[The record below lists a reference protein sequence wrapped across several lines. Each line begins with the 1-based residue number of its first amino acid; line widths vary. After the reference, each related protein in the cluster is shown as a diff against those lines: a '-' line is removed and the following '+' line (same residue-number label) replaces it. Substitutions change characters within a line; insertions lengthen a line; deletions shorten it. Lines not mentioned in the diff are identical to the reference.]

1 MKPKQDAFV
10 PKHISKLLTASS
22 RFDLWAGFI
31 RQQKIKVIAEIGVYR
46 GCFSQFILKECQ
58 GIERYYMVDPWR
70 QLDRWCKPANH
81 DNLRF
86 ESIMSEALD
95 RNIRYIEKI
104 KVLRGTTTEVIEA
117 IADDELDFAYI
128 DGDHTLRGIAI
139 DLVRVYPKIRVG
151 GWLAGDDFASS
162 IWQHPTSYEPTLV
175 FPFAVYFAEAVGARI
190 YALPHSQFLI
200 EKQEVD
206 KFEFFDLTGKYTD
219 LSIKNHIGTAK
230 IVLLNVLS
238 FLPFSDAIFKVVRK
252 FFQ

>member
-1 MKPKQDAFV
+1 MKLKQDAFV
-10 PKHISKLLTASS
+10 PRHISKLLTASS
-22 RFDLWAGFI
+22 RFDLWAVFI
-31 RQQKIKVIAEIGVYR
+31 KQQKIKVIAEIGVYR
-46 GCFSQFILKECQ
+46 GCFSQFILKEYQ
-58 GIERYYMVDPWR
+58 GIEKYYMVDPWR

-81 DNLRF
+81 DNPRF
-86 ESIMSEALD
+86 ESIMAEALD
-95 RNIRYIEKI
+95 RNSRYIEKI
-104 KVLRGTTTEVIEA
+104 NVLRGTTAEVIDA

-139 DLVRVYPKIRVG
+139 DLVRLYPKIRVG

-162 IWQHPTSYEPTLV
+162 IWQHPTNYEPTLV

-206 KFEFFDLTGKYTD
+206 KFEFLDLTGKYTD
-219 LSIKNHIGTAK
+219 LSIKSHIGAAK
-230 IVLLNVLS
+230 IVLLNLLS
-238 FLPFSDAIFKVVRK
+238 FLPFSGATFKVVRK